1 VGSASSSSS
10 TSPFEAS
17 VLNWHTAARA
27 PFAGLRRVGESDV
40 EQMHFSWMVELL
52 PYLNHREAYNRFRFD
67 KPLTEGTN
75 MRAATQVI
83 PEFLMPGDDRK
94 TWKGYPFPGLGLTHF
109 AGMSGVEDSRNV
121 VAAKLPRSDP
131 RAGVFGYK
139 EVAKAS
145 EITDGTSQTIMIV
158 GSGKLANPWAMGGGA
173 TIRGAR
179 EPYFD
184 NLSGLGTKGPSGGS
198 VVVMADGSVRHV
210 SSNVDPKVFRAMC
223 TIHGAESFDLEQ
235 AAPRSS
241 IK

>member
-1 VGSASSSSS
+1 MNA
-10 TSPFEAS
+10 SPFDSA
-17 VLNWHTAARA
+17 LAKWHQAARA
-27 PFAGLRRVGESDV
+27 PFSGLRRVGDSEI

-52 PYLNHREAYNRFRFD
+52 PYMNHREAYDRFRFD

-75 MRAATQVI
+75 MRAAREVI

-94 TWKGYPFPGLGLTHF
+94 TWKGYPFHGLGLTHF
-109 AGMSGVEDSRNV
+109 VGMSGIEDARNV
-121 VAAKLPRSDP
+121 VAAKLPRTDP

-184 NLSGLGTKGPSGGS
+184 SLSGLGTKGPQGGS
-198 VVVMADGSVRHV
+198 MVVMADGSVRHV
-210 SSNVDPKVFRAMC
+210 SSQVDPKVFRAMC
-223 TIHGAESFDLEQ
+223 TIHGADSVDLEQ
-235 AAPRSS
+235 VAPRSAF
-241 IK
+241 K